1 MPWGDVGRVSTAR
14 GKKSFRPPLR
24 RSPYKSISFSKCRAT
39 GGQREIEVR
48 LQGKRSMCLFFSFF
62 LPALP
67 VFREGIYRRAGI
79 CCIVL
84 LCLDRPPHVVAT
96 QPSPRGPEPENIHRA
111 RSPAQSIPSRANWL
125 SSCKRKR
132 ISTFSFADD
141 I

>member
-1 MPWGDVGRVSTAR
+1 MLDEFPRQG
-14 GKKSFRPPLR
+14 GKKLSVLLCGDRPTKVLVLANAGPPAVRERLR
-24 RSPYKSISFSKCRAT
+24 SVCRENDRCVSFS
-39 GGQREIEVR
+39 
-48 LQGKRSMCLFFSFF
+48 LSFF
-62 LPALP
+62 QLCQFL
-67 VFREGIYRRAGI
+67 EGIYRRAGI